1 MVADTL
7 EAHEPAD
14 LVQVEDV
21 LAADAL
27 ARVRAASAVDLRERA
42 T

>member
-1 MVADTL
+1 
-7 EAHEPAD
+7 
-14 LVQVEDV
+14 VEDV

-27 ARVRAASAVDLRERA
+27 ARVRAADAVQRRERA